1 MEQAA
6 AQLIYTASPD
16 FVAKAHVDGAMYEA
30 MYKASV
36 ADPDAFWAREGQ
48 RIDWINAPTKIK
60 NKDRRFL
67 G

>member
-6 AQLIYTASPD
+6 APLIYTASPD

-36 ADPDAFWAREGQ
+36 ADPDAFCHPAMQYGRPNMHRLFSTAIE
-48 RIDWINAPTKIK
+48 P
-60 NKDRRFL
+60 
-67 G
+67 